1 MKSIVLRIGGWSD
14 VVSIVVAYTQICTKE
29 VKYVLEREGK
39 GSGSGK
45 ESSVGHFMKAAA
57 CAIAHARRRARRQP
71 AALGFASSAR
81 SRLRRSSTNASH
93 SRARSYLYPVSAR
106 ERYSIRDDNDD
117 AYDDVVTISST
128 IDRVPMLACSALT

>member
-81 SRLRRSSTNASH
+81 SILRRSSTNASH
-93 SRARSYLYPVSAR
+93 SRVSAR